1 MKVSKTGSGMVEHGG
16 WAGAHPG
23 KQKLSTFAVIRSFR
37 RACGNAQAMADEY
50 ASPDWRRRGGLFERR
65 LVVQRYPARVILI
78 VIILIS

>member
-1 MKVSKTGSGMVEHGG
+1 MAERYTVNGLARTPQAEIIH
-16 WAGAHPG
+16 
-23 KQKLSTFAVIRSFR
+23 F
-37 RACGNAQAMADEY
+37 CGNSWLPTRDGRRL